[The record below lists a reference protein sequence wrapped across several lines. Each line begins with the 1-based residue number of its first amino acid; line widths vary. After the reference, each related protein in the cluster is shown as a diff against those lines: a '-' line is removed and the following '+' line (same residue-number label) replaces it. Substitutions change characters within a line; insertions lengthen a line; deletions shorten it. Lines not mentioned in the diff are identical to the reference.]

1 MSFLNLVKTVIHM
14 IFSKLTLYALKN
26 VKITHRLVGE
36 KDKDPHEFRL
46 GVRCRVYF
54 PRIKCVPL

>member
-1 MSFLNLVKTVIHM
+1 M

-26 VKITHRLVGE
+26 VKITHCVVGE
-36 KDKDPHEFRL
+36 KDKDPHNFRL

-54 PRIKCVPL
+54 PRKKCVPL

>member
-1 MSFLNLVKTVIHM
+1 M

-36 KDKDPHEFRL
+36 KDKDPHDFRL
-46 GVRCRVYF
+46 GVTCRVYF